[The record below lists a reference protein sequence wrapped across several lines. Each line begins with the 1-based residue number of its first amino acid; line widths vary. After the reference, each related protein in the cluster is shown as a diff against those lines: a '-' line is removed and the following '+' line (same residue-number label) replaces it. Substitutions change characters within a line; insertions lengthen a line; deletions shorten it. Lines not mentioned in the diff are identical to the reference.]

1 MTHSLHIGAEA
12 VKTSVDKILASQTFS
27 RSEKLRCFLAYVVA
41 REQSGAAH
49 TLKGY
54 SIGVDVFG
62 RPEEFDPTSDP
73 LVRVQAGKLRK
84 LLDRYYES
92 EGVNDFVRVTIPRGG
107 YVPHYQLN
115 HQECPPPPSVF
126 DIMPVVAQPPQ
137 ARPQPRPGPK
147 TARNQHGKRLFI
159 AAAVTVNLV
168 LAAVNIGVLRP
179 DLPANAAISPPPTG
193 STRLPRLVIDSSE
206 DGEAARSISNT
217 IHAVAGSEAAVEVIS
232 GSDMP
237 QGEADQRLTFRL
249 DIKSGFADGSLELC
263 LTYAP
268 SGDVVYRASY
278 ESLENAPPA
287 RLSAIAMDLVSTI
300 LPVSGEIYRFAL
312 IRGISSE
319 LMQCMS
325 MTELYNSTNARLAYI
340 NARACQS
347 RLAPATQPDSL
358 YSSLH
363 MLRDASRGMLR
374 HPGV

>member
-49 TLKGY
+49 ALKGY

-115 HQECPPPPSVF
+115 HHECPAPPSVL
-126 DIMPVVAQPPQ
+126 DIMPVVAQAQ
-137 ARPQPRPGPK
+137 PQPRPAPK
-147 TARNQHGKRLFI
+147 RARNRHGKRLFV
-159 AAAVTVNLV
+159 AAAVTVNFV

-179 DLPANAAISPPPTG
+179 DLPARAAISPPPTG
-193 STRLPRLVIDSSE
+193 STRLPRLMIGSSE
-206 DGEAARSISNT
+206 DGEAARSVSRT
-217 IHAVAGSEAAVEVIS
+217 IHAVAGREAAVEVVSSADI
-232 GSDMP
+232 P
-237 QGEADQRLTFRL
+237 QGEADQRLTFHL
-249 DIKSGFADGSLELC
+249 DIKTGFAGGSLELS
-263 LTYAP
+263 LTHAP

-278 ESLENAPPA
+278 DSLENAPPA
-287 RLSAIAMDLVSTI
+287 RLNAIAMDLVSAI

-312 IRGISSE
+312 TKGISSE

-347 RLAPATQPDSL
+347 RLAPTIQPDNL